1 MPAPFT
7 INKVTIW
14 WISLYSEQKEP
25 DTIVHYIEV
34 WVYFIK
40 QKKGEFITVVCINNV
55 YSRICYYS
63 RVAMGG
69 IDYLRVVKIYIQYT

>member
-1 MPAPFT
+1 MPIRFT
-7 INKVTIW
+7 NRHYNILRYTI
-14 WISLYSEQKEP
+14 
-25 DTIVHYIEV
+25 
-34 WVYFIK
+34 YFIQ